1 MKINYNIPAL
11 RTLNQLSKANG
22 KAATTMERLSSG
34 LRINRSADDAAGLAI
49 ANKMDAQVKG
59 LQQANRNTMDG
70 ISLVQ
75 TAEGTLN
82 EVHAMLQRMRELS
95 VQASN
100 GTYSEG
106 DLEQIQQEINQLCSE
121 INRVSVDTEFNTKSL
136 LKGVTLKDTKF
147 DLKKV
152 TEGVDGVS
160 PAPGIEAEWTIDIP
174 NSSKDSLTT
183 DELEKL
189 IGTGFTLDGQ
199 TVTFYNSED
208 GAYNGSGIGVDIK
221 ELLDKNIT
229 DDNRSAEL
237 TKNIVNTVKDK
248 VTNVTIVASGNQ
260 IEVKAKE
267 AGVQGNYI
275 EVNKVGIV
283 DQQIT
288 LQIGANKQQTMLVT
302 IGNMGAKALGL
313 VGKPGQAGYS
323 KEANVTDGA
332 DKTPTQ
338 AAVSV
343 SNSEEAAGAIT
354 KISNAIE
361 MVSSQR
367 AALGAVQNRLEHTT
381 GNLGVSEENMT
392 SSLSRIQDA
401 DMAYEMAQYTQLN
414 VLSQAATAMLAQAN
428 QRPQQVMQLLQR

>member
-100 GTYSEG
+100 GSYSEG

-136 LKGVTLKDTKF
+136 LKGETLKETPFVFEEMKNGTDTTSAQGSITIPSP
-147 DLKKV
+147 L
-152 TEGVDGVS
+152 TED
-160 PAPGIEAEWTIDIP
+160 AA
-174 NSSKDSLTT
+174 K
-183 DELEKL
+183 KL

-199 TVTFYNSED
+199 TVTFYNSEE
-208 GAYNGSGIGVDIK
+208 GAYNDSGIGVDIK
-221 ELLDKNIT
+221 ALLDKSIT
-229 DDNRSAEL
+229 DTDRSTKL
-237 TKNIVNTVKDK
+237 TETISNTLKDK
-248 VTNVTIVASGNQ
+248 LENVTVNVGTPNNTL
-260 IEVKAKE
+260 EVTAKE
-267 AGVQGNYI
+267 VGTQGNYI
-275 EVNKVGIV
+275 ENHNTGII
-283 DQQIT
+283 DQKIT

-313 VGKPGQAGYS
+313 VGKPGQAGYT

-338 AAVSV
+338 AALNV